1 MKPRPEFVTRSSSK
15 WEHREGVTIHGGRR
29 ADPARR
35 TTVSNHDDDPDA
47 RTSRLVAL
55 VAGTYN
61 GPQRRSTP
69 RRWLPDL
76 GPSALR
82 VWDSA
87 QDARNRATVRATY
100 GEALPCPHIAKTLAT
115 RHARYFEADPATL
128 APNSWESVALEVLA
142 ILDRAEVPAGKIYD
156 IADIVNDVHYR
167 ARGMIEQAQS
177 SSGKARIKY

>member
-15 WEHREGVTIHGGRR
+15 WEHREGVTIHGDRR

-69 RRWLPDL
+69 AVGSPT
-76 GPSALR
+76 S
-82 VWDSA
+82 
-87 QDARNRATVRATY
+87 
-100 GEALPCPHIAKTLAT
+100 
-115 RHARYFEADPATL
+115 
-128 APNSWESVALEVLA
+128 
-142 ILDRAEVPAGKIYD
+142 DRAP
-156 IADIVNDVHYR
+156 
-167 ARGMIEQAQS
+167 
-177 SSGKARIKY
+177 